1 MFRLYDSSVWI
12 DFKKGV
18 SSPQT
23 DQLDHDLLFN
33 QVCICPII
41 IQEVLQGIRLDCEF
55 GQLKVDFLRLNILAW
70 DATEAAV
77 SAAEIYRFL
86 RQNGATIRK
95 PNDCLIAAFA
105 LHFEVELCHN
115 DRDFDLI
122 AAHTSLKI
130 WKG

>member
-41 IQEVLQGIRLDCEF
+41 IQEVLQGIRLDREF
-55 GQLKVDFLRLNILAW
+55 SQPKVDFLRLSVLAW
-70 DATEAAV
+70 NATEAAI
-77 SAAEIYRFL
+77 SAAELYRFL
-86 RQNGATIRK
+86 RQRGATIRK

-122 AAHTSLKI
+122 ATHTSLKI